1 MLDRQLQQQGVARRV
16 RYVTPNFSAL
26 PMLLKRLPL
35 FATVPQG
42 LVPSWCDLYD
52 LSAAPVPVTMPD
64 YEVSLLWHNA
74 RSEDAASR
82 WLRERLRGLIKS
94 KPL

>member
-1 MLDRQLQQQGVARRV
+1 M
-16 RYVTPNFSAL
+16 TPNFSAL
-26 PMLLKRLPL
+26 PILLKRLPL

-52 LSAAPVPVTMPD
+52 LSAAPVPVNMPD

>member
-1 MLDRQLQQQGVARRV
+1 
-16 RYVTPNFSAL
+16 
-26 PMLLKRLPL
+26 MLLKRLPL

-42 LVPSWCDLYD
+42 LVPSWSDLYD
-52 LSAAPVPVTMPD
+52 LSGAQVPVNMPD